1 VQRTGPNAH
10 SPGGVGR
17 REPSTAKARGNVA
30 PLRILSGPSKG
41 LNAPV
46 FVAITTAGAL
56 APPTIAKAFGAA
68 SIALSGSTD
77 LTFTIAN
84 HNGSTLTGVGFTD
97 SLPAGLVIS
106 TPNGLAG
113 SCGGGAMT
121 AVPGSGSAI
130 LASATLGS
138 SASCSFS
145 VSVTGATGNEEQ
157 YDRRSDVGRGRDGR
171 HGGGEPRGRI
181 GCNHADRYPDL
192 ASVGGLVARAHP
204 GRRSRAAPAPEIEGN
219 P

>member
-1 VQRTGPNAH
+1 M
-10 SPGGVGR
+10 
-17 REPSTAKARGNVA
+17 A

-113 SCGGGAMT
+113 SCGGGAIT
-121 AVPGSGSAI
+121 AVPGSGTVS

-138 SASCSFS
+138 GASCSFG
-145 VSVTGATGNEEQ
+145 VSVTGATAGTKNNTTGAVTSAEGGTGGTAAASLVVGSVAITPTDIPTLHQ
-157 YDRRSDVGRGRDGR
+157 WAVWLLALILVVAAALRR
-171 HGGGEPRGRI
+171 H
-181 GCNHADRYPDL
+181 
-192 ASVGGLVARAHP
+192 
-204 GRRSRAAPAPEIEGN
+204 RR
-219 P
+219 